1 MLINC
6 AHIIC
11 YSKITLEQRNEDYLC
26 SLIGICFFWKTL
38 KRKKSGGKIKNQGRN
53 GRWRRLIK
61 SWSEYSRIISIH
73 SKADYDQ
80 QLLDATTVIQC
91 TFTYSVI
98 INHSFYILV
107 INLIR
112 RLFRNRNELSQV
124 IKMFLINYRA

>member
-61 SWSEYSRIISIH
+61 SWSEYSRVISIH

-124 IKMFLINYRA
+124 VKMFLISYRA

>member
-61 SWSEYSRIISIH
+61 SWSEYSRVISIH